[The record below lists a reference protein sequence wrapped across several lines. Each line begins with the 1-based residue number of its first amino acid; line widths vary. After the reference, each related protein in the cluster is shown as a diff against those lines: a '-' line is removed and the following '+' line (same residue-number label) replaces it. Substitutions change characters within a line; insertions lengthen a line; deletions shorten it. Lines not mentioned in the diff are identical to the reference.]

1 MIDSFYIRLVV
12 VFAAVNGLGIAFYQ
26 AMHGWGISDGAG
38 ATGNFV
44 LAAVSGISYYLNF
57 QAIKSGSTHAFI
69 RLVYLSMFTKLL
81 VCIAGILIYVVG
93 FREHMTRSTIILLMI
108 LYIVYSF
115 LEVFSILQL
124 SKTKHH

>member
-38 ATGNFV
+38 ATGNF
-44 LAAVSGISYYLNF
+44 
-57 QAIKSGSTHAFI
+57 
-69 RLVYLSMFTKLL
+69 